1 MSITQF
7 FQASVANS
15 GFDLRLPGAHR
26 GPGLVGR
33 ALLGSPEYNHVQ
45 SLRMRRDGVVAG
57 LLAGKPAAAGQR
69 LDGVVK
75 ADASMAD
82 RRAAAEFLARSAEWA
97 EYFAWKFPGGGK
109 MDSAEAHLS
118 GGLGF
123 VKSYMTECHGDRG
136 ARLDATVPMANQGL
150 TYIFSEVYRFQHN
163 SLPCWD
169 EEFLKINR
177 TVPSGAEDYVW
188 YEMDNVG
195 VARAASSYS
204 VTDIPMVAGPLAS
217 DNRGLIVPF
226 MVGMEMNFRDP
237 IREAFAVS
245 MGKPDFQVEA
255 MKRAACDRSLA
266 EAADALWFG
275 GDATLGIDGLMNNP
289 MVETL
294 TVATPWAGATSLQIL
309 ENLKQLVWA
318 IPDRTAGALNDLGR
332 VRIILPPTQYQA
344 LMAPMTAAG
353 SASIME
359 YFMEFF
365 KESGRGVPKVEMQY
379 RLAASNSYA
388 YNGGPNI
395 LAEDTGIV
403 LYETGSPMED
413 PTFVLSQPI
422 EVPAP
427 VRQTGVGDV
436 TYYHMRAGGMM
447 LPDARRIKY
456 VVGL

>member
-1 MSITQF
+1 MSITQH

-33 ALLGSPEYNHVQ
+33 ALFGSAEYNHVQ
-45 SLRMRRDGVVAG
+45 NMRMRRDAAVAG
-57 LLAGKPAAAGQR
+57 LLSGKPVAGQR

-82 RRAAAEFLARSAEWA
+82 RRRYAEFLARSAEWA
-97 EYFAWKFPGGGK
+97 EYLAQKFPGGGK
-109 MDSAEAHLS
+109 MDSADAHLS

-123 VKSYMTECHGDRG
+123 VKQYMTECHSDRG
-136 ARLDATVPMANQGL
+136 TRLDATVPMANQGL

-177 TVPSGAEDYVW
+177 TVSPAANDYVW

-204 VTDIPMVAGPLAS
+204 VTDIPMVAGPIAS

-226 MVGMEMNFRDP
+226 MVGMETNFMDP
-237 IREAFAVS
+237 RREALAVA
-245 MGKPDFQVEA
+245 MGKPDFQIEA

-289 MVETL
+289 VVETI
-294 TVATPWAGATSLQIL
+294 TVATPWSGATSLQIL
-309 ENLKQLVWA
+309 ENLKQMVWA
-318 IPDRTAGALNDLGR
+318 IPNRTGGQLNELGR
-332 VRIILPPTQYQA
+332 VRIILPPDQYQA

-365 KESGRGVPKVEMQY
+365 KEAGRGVPKIEMQY
-379 RLAASNSYA
+379 RLSASQSYV

-395 LAEDTGIV
+395 LAEDTGII